1 MTATRRNLLALSALG
16 GAAALMPRS
25 GQTQDA
31 QHAGDV
37 TPTIGDI
44 VRDTLPVNVMQTG
57 QRFRPPTRI
66 GLGGVP
72 IGNGFAAGTDED
84 AEATLEAAWALGI
97 RYFDT
102 SPWYGLGLSERRFG
116 HFLHTRPRDEFVLST
131 KVGRLLTA
139 APQPSSGTMW
149 HDPSPFAYRYDYT
162 ADGVRRSIE
171 DSLQRLGISR
181 LDIVYI
187 HDLSP
192 ENKDMGQRWTAY
204 FDQAAKGAIPALTRM
219 REEGL
224 IKGWGLG
231 VNTPQA
237 VLRTLEIGDP
247 DIVLLATQYSILR
260 HDEALTHTL
269 PALAPRGI
277 SAVIG
282 APLNAGYAAG
292 RNRYDYGGTIP
303 SGMGRKRAAM
313 EVIAKKHGID
323 LRTTALQ
330 FAAAHPTVAAVI
342 PGARNAAQMQANAK
356 SMEVSIPTAFWDE
369 LRKNNLIAQTAP
381 VPAPV

>member
-16 GAAALMPRS
+16 GAAALMARPLRA
-25 GQTQDA
+25 QDA

-37 TPTIGDI
+37 TPTMGRMARNTIPLN
-44 VRDTLPVNVMQTG
+44 TAAQG
-57 QRFRPPTRI
+57 QRFRPPTRLGI
-66 GLGGVP
+66 GGVP

-84 AEATLEAAWALGI
+84 AEAALEAAWTAGV

-139 APQPSSGTMW
+139 APKPPDGTMW

-171 DSLQRLGISR
+171 DSLQRLGLSR
-181 LDIVYI
+181 IDIVYI

-192 ENKDMGQRWTAY
+192 ENRDMGDKWTSY

-219 REEGL
+219 REDGV
-224 IKGWGLG
+224 IRAWGLG

-260 HDEALTHTL
+260 HDEALSHTL

-277 SAVIG
+277 SVVVG

-292 RNRYDYGGTIP
+292 RNRYDYQGTIP
-303 SGMGRKRAAM
+303 PGMAHKRDAM
-313 EVIAKKHGID
+313 EAVVKRHGID
-323 LRTTALQ
+323 LRTAALQ
-330 FAAAHPTVAAVI
+330 FAAAHPVVAAVI
-342 PGARNAAQMQANAK
+342 PGARNAAQMQANAR
-356 SMEVSIPTAFWDE
+356 SMEVSIPSALWDE
-369 LRKNNLIAQTAP
+369 LKHEKLIAQAAP
-381 VPAPV
+381 VPVPL

>member
-16 GAAALMPRS
+16 AAASFMPRS
-25 GQTQDA
+25 GQAQDT

-37 TPTIGDI
+37 TPTLGT
-44 VRDTLPVNVMQTG
+44 VTRNTLPQNTTQPG

-72 IGNGFAAGTDED
+72 IGNGFAPDTDED
-84 AEATLEAAWALGI
+84 AEAALEAAWASGV

-116 HFLHTRPRDEFVLST
+116 HFLHTKPRDEFVLST

-139 APQPSSGTMW
+139 APQPSPGTMW
-149 HDPSPFAYRYDYT
+149 QDPSPFTYRYDYS

-171 DSLQRLGISR
+171 DSLQRLGLSR
-181 LDIVYI
+181 IDIVYI

-192 ENKDMGQRWTAY
+192 ENKDMGPRWTTY

-224 IKGWGLG
+224 IKAWGLG
-231 VNTPQA
+231 INTPQA
-237 VLRTLEIGDP
+237 ALRTIKIGDP
-247 DIVLLATQYSILR
+247 DIILLATQYSILR
-260 HDEALTHTL
+260 HDDALEHTL
-269 PALAPRGI
+269 PALASRGI

-292 RNRYDYGGTIP
+292 RNRYDYAGTIP
-303 SGMGRKRAAM
+303 AGMPAKREKMNA
-313 EVIAKKHGID
+313 IARQHGVD
-323 LRTTALQ
+323 LRTAALQ
-330 FAAAHPTVAAVI
+330 FAIANPTVAAVI
-342 PGARNAAQMQANAK
+342 PGARNAAQMQANAR
-356 SMEVSIPTAFWDE
+356 SMEVSIPEAFWND
-369 LRKNNLIAQTAP
+369 LKQQKLIARSAP
-381 VPAPV
+381 TPPVA